1 MTTLRS
7 LYDRFE
13 HLVHEF
19 TKFGLIGAIALV
31 VNVVVFNVLRS
42 ELPSK
47 VIVATVAS
55 TAVATLVAYFGN
67 RYWTYKDR
75 DSIGRHREMVLFF
88 VVNGVA
94 AVIEI
99 ICVAVSH
106 YGMGFHTTL
115 DDNVAKYVAGVP
127 LGMVFRLWTYRTF
140 IFPKSAEAEG
150 AELPVESPA
159 PHRPT
164 SHRRQSARQAER
176 V

>member
-1 MTTLRS
+1 
-7 LYDRFE
+7 
-13 HLVHEF
+13 LVHEF
-19 TKFGLIGAIALV
+19 TKFGVIGAIALV
-31 VNVVVFNVLRS
+31 VNVVVFNVLRT
-42 ELPSK
+42 EIPSK

-106 YGMGFHTTL
+106 YGMGFHTAL
-115 DDNVAKYVAGVP
+115 DDNVAKYIAGVP

-140 IFPKSAEAEG
+140 IFPKTAEAEAADG
-150 AELPVESPA
+150 AVAAPA
-159 PHRPT
+159 TPHRPT
-164 SHRRQSARQAER
+164 SHRRTAER